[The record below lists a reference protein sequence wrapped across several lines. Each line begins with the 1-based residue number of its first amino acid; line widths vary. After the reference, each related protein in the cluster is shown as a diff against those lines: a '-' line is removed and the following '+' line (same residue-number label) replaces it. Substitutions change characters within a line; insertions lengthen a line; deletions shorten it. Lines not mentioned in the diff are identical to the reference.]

1 MIILALILAL
11 IAIGAIWYY
20 CRLRSTESTVERD
33 YSPKKQSETVVE
45 RPELSQSS
53 VSTGTQ
59 TQIGLAPE
67 EPLAVALDSYPKQE
81 TKQTLEA
88 SADSVEASSDPAAQR
103 AMADF
108 ISHRQRQ
115 AQSLAQRSAPE
126 QASTRDKRAEELER
140 QKAFAE
146 HRRTQAALYRKP
158 DTLKHQISTPVSP
171 VQPQSIQTRL
181 GQMRPQTATPS
192 KSKDAVE
199 IAQHLANN
207 QITYFYHFTSRKN
220 LALIKQRGGLY
231 SWRHLERQSWSIP
244 VAGGDSLSRQ
254 LDSKYGLDD
263 YVRLSFCEDHPMSF
277 RLRQKGE
284 DIVLLLISPK
294 VAQLSGVLFSDRN
307 AADKSHKRDGGMIG
321 LRLVDIAATKR
332 RYLSKTDPDF
342 GPHQAEV
349 MVPRHVD
356 LKYILNIDN
365 PIEL

>member
-33 YSPKKQSETVVE
+33 YSPKKQSEAVVE

-53 VSTGTQ
+53 VSTSTQ
-59 TQIGLAPE
+59 TQIGLVPE
-67 EPLAVALDSYPKQE
+67 EPLAVALDSYSKQQ

-88 SADSVEASSDPAAQR
+88 SADSVEASADLAQR

-108 ISHRQRQ
+108 VSHRQRQ

-146 HRRTQAALYRKP
+146 HRRTQATLYRKL
-158 DTLKHQISTPVSP
+158 DTLKRQISTPIAP
-171 VQPQSIQTRL
+171 VQPQSIQLRL
-181 GQMRPQTATPS
+181 RQVRPQTATPS
-192 KSKDAVE
+192 KSKDAVA

-207 QITYFYHFTSRKN
+207 QITCFYHFTSRKN
-220 LALIKQRGGLY
+220 LSLIKQRGGLY

-284 DIVLLLISPK
+284 DIVLLLISPE

-307 AADKSHKRDGGMIG
+307 AADKSHKHDRGMIG